1 MKTFDERMKRKI
13 EKQRAILNCWIR
25 FLKHE
30 CLADE
35 IKVAGDNNPSN
46 DNLDNTEMS
55 EEHKSRLDLL
65 ERLVEKTTRLDEA
78 LDRIPDGLYGICTAC
93 AKPIHRERLEIL
105 PEADLC
111 LKCHNL
117 WEKFGCVKTDDC
129 LIA

>member
-13 EKQRAILNCWIR
+13 EKQLAILNCWIR

-30 CLADE
+30 CLANE
-35 IKVAGDNNPSN
+35 LTVPGDNTPSN
-46 DNLDNTEMS
+46 DNLVNTEMS
-55 EEHKSRLDLL
+55 EEQESRLDLL
-65 ERLVEKTTRLDEA
+65 ERLVEKTTKLHEA

-93 AKPIHRERLEIL
+93 AKPIHRERLETL

-117 WEKFGCVKTDDC
+117 WQKFGGLKTDDC
-129 LIA
+129 VIA